1 MNDIKDLIKDLCG
14 FDLTTQPANNVGDP
28 LAKKTTTTIQED
40 IDNLFY
46 ENKSNNELLIK
57 SEEQMKE
64 LDKTLEF
71 FKDEE
76 CFNELTNI
84 IKNVL

>member
-14 FDLTTQPANNVGDP
+14 FDLTTQPANNAGDP